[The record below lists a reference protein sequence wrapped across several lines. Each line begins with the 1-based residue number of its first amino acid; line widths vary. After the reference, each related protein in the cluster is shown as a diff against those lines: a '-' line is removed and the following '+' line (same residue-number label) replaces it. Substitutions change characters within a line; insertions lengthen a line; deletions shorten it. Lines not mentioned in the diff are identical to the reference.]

1 MLLGNWGPK
10 GPMWPENGPSRA
22 MCFNQ
27 EEFWTLTSPVQLC
40 LLSVAQIYLLAQHPF
55 SFASASSLLPS
66 LLHCINR
73 KQPRCSIYLG
83 THSSVFYFFIGCA
96 SKGMELLVSPEELF
110 QMSKDSIYK
119 SQAADMLMVF
129 FWGILIV
136 GVVRNSSFYFILTAS
151 GLIQGCDTNCSQLK
165 PDTLG

>member
-22 MCFNQ
+22 MCFNH
-27 EEFWTLTSPVQLC
+27 EEIWTLTSPVQLC
-40 LLSVAQIYLLAQHPF
+40 LLSVAQIYLQPF

-66 LLHCINR
+66 LPHCINR
-73 KQPRCSIYLG
+73 KQSHYLIFLG
-83 THSSVFYFFIGCA
+83 KHSSVFYFFIGCA
-96 SKGMELLVSPEELF
+96 LTSKGVELLVSPEELF
-110 QMSKDSIYK
+110 QMSKESIYK

-136 GVVRNSSFYFILTAS
+136 GVVRNSSFYFVLTAS